1 MTTPKPT
8 LNLET
13 VYIVTSDF
21 YKHSVLIT
29 ESEISTIRRHLSAL
43 ALGLDEKFP
52 YRDGDRLVDY
62 QGDEFAR
69 IASPEELVYEVN
81 LMLELPNSLITD
93 VSDDL
98 YAAPGTHDST
108 VIVGD
113 GTTHIEGNAVDII
126 NALWTLDAY
135 DAPEA
140 VWAALAKFPVTC
152 DIEPEHTE
160 PEHYEPSEAELE
172 HWQDMCHEQYTG
184 EQQRATPNAAS
195 PRSALTLQQQH
206 VSAVSMPSLS
216 SPPTSRWLRSG
227 RTRQTALTEPT
238 ASVSA
243 RWRSGARHSAMRS
256 TISSK
261 TQSAWATPSTGLTVP
276 AFTV

>member
-81 LMLELPNSLITD
+81 FMLELPNSLITD

-108 VIVGD
+108 VIVGN
-113 GTTHIEGNAVDII
+113 GTAHFEGNAVDII
-126 NALWTLDAY
+126 NAIWTLDAY

-140 VWAALAKFPVTC
+140 VWAALAKFSVTC
-152 DIEPEHTE
+152 DCGCCADCVTKHDDTKS
-160 PEHYEPSEAELE
+160 EHYEPSEAELE
-172 HWQDMCHEQYTG
+172 HWQDICHEQYTG
-184 EQQRATPNAAS
+184 E
-195 PRSALTLQQQH
+195 
-206 VSAVSMPSLS
+206 
-216 SPPTSRWLRSG
+216 
-227 RTRQTALTEPT
+227 
-238 ASVSA
+238 
-243 RWRSGARHSAMRS
+243 
-256 TISSK
+256 
-261 TQSAWATPSTGLTVP
+261 
-276 AFTV
+276 

>member
-1 MTTPKPT
+1 MTTPNT

-21 YKHSVLIT
+21 YKFQVLIT
-29 ESEISTIRRHLSAL
+29 QSEISTIRRHLSAL
-43 ALGLDEKFP
+43 GLDERFP
-52 YRDGDRLVDY
+52 YRDGDRIVDF

-93 VSDDL
+93 ESDDL

-108 VIVGD
+108 VIVGN
-113 GTTHIEGNAVDII
+113 GTAHIEGNAVDII

-152 DIEPEHTE
+152 DCGCCIDCDTDTDTE

-184 EQQRATPNAAS
+184 E
-195 PRSALTLQQQH
+195 
-206 VSAVSMPSLS
+206 
-216 SPPTSRWLRSG
+216 
-227 RTRQTALTEPT
+227 
-238 ASVSA
+238 
-243 RWRSGARHSAMRS
+243 
-256 TISSK
+256 
-261 TQSAWATPSTGLTVP
+261 
-276 AFTV
+276 